1 MQDKNLKKGIFK
13 RPSWDEYFIEITKL
27 VGSRGTCD
35 RAYVGAVLVKD
46 KRILATGY
54 NGAPVGIPSCDEV
67 GHEIQAIA
75 HEDGTISKHC
85 IRTAHAESNAIVNAA
100 RVGIAINGA
109 TLYCQMTPCYT
120 CAKTIINAGIVRVV
134 AVNDYHSSSLTKKIF
149 KQAKIKLD
157 IINKEIQKYK
167 NQ

>member
-1 MQDKNLKKGIFK
+1 MKENANK
-13 RPSWDEYFIEITKL
+13 RPSWDEYFVELTKV

-46 KRILATGY
+46 KRILSTGY
-54 NGAPVGIPSCDEV
+54 NGAPVGIPSCDAV
-67 GHEIQAIA
+67 GREIQAIA

-100 RVGIAINGA
+100 RVGVVVYGA
-109 TLYCQMTPCYT
+109 TLYCQMTPCYV

-134 AVNDYHSSSLTKKIF
+134 VIRDYHSSDLTKKIF
-149 KQAKIKLD
+149 KQAKIKLN
-157 IINKEIQKYK
+157 IINKEVQKYK